1 MYHLN
6 VRSKELANIAQTTV
20 SLDIAHRRLGHTDS
34 RQIRRMF
41 TMKLVEGLNLKNT
54 KEDHRICRGCAGGKM
69 HKTSYRTST
78 SSKADCIAGRIHS
91 DVCGPMPH
99 TSLGGAQ
106 YFVIFKDEYSGW
118 IVVNFMKSKAEVF
131 NHLKTLHAFLKN
143 QTSFSI
149 KILRSDQGN
158 EYTNAATTEWTKQM
172 GILHEKS
179 VTYTPQQ
186 NGTSERANRT
196 VVESARSMMSFSKA
210 PPELWGEAVAY
221 AAYIRNRIPSGQKT
235 KTPYEIL
242 FKNKPDI
249 SHVRIFG
256 SKTFVHIPD
265 VKRKKFDPK
274 SLEGVLVGF
283 CERTKGYRIFIPT
296 TKKVEVSLDVLID
309 EMSLNLEPMRFT
321 KQQQKN

>member
-6 VRSKELANIAQTTV
+6 VRSRELAIIAQTTV
-20 SLDIAHRRLGHTDS
+20 SLELAHRRLGHTDS

-54 KEDHRICRGCAGGKM
+54 KEEHRICSGCAGGKM

-78 SSKADCIAGRIHS
+78 SSKADCIAGRINS

-149 KILRSDQGN
+149 KILRSDQGT

-210 PPELWGEAVAY
+210 PPELWGGQW
-221 AAYIRNRIPSGQKT
+221 RMLRTSGTEFLLGRKQKRLMKSYSRT
-235 KTPYEIL
+235 
-242 FKNKPDI
+242 NQI
-249 SHVRIFG
+249 SHT
-256 SKTFVHIPD
+256 SEYLDLKLLST
-265 VKRKKFDPK
+265 
-274 SLEGVLVGF
+274 SLMLKGRNSIQNPL
-283 CERTKGYRIFIPT
+283 KGYSSGSVNELKDT
-296 TKKVEVSLDVLID
+296 ESLFQPLRKSKLVLTY
-309 EMSLNLEPMRFT
+309 S
-321 KQQQKN
+321 